1 MARAARRAKTP
12 PQNDRESKSFLLLT
26 CASGARVR
34 QGAPRLRN
42 KQLYGWRGR
51 PAGPRRHLKII
62 EKAKVFASHV
72 TSGARVRQG
81 APRLRNRRLYGWRLV
96 RAATTLLQKT
106 VFVCSM
112 VIPRTLADVCRAR
125 SLPIKFS
132 LCGARRVGCGR
143 ERPVC
148 AINSS
153 AVARAARRAKMLS
166 KIVLV
171 CSMVPPP
178 RARRYVPPPLVT

>member
-1 MARAARRAKTP
+1 MLTKNSACGLDGPPPHARQGVPRPLVTYKIQFAPRALALALRYCLSSQNRSQNTAYAR
-12 PQNDRESKSFLLLT
+12 QNCRPRTLAEVE
-26 CASGARVR
+26 CAHSLPIKFSLRRVR
-34 QGAPRLRN
+34 
-42 KQLYGWRGR
+42 
-51 PAGPRRHLKII
+51 
-62 EKAKVFASHV
+62 S
-72 TSGARVRQG
+72 
-81 APRLRNRRLYGWRLV
+81 RLV